1 MPLSRRVSRPAEHRA
16 ESDGTAGDDPS
27 PGRIDTAAGQAVS
40 TGRTAL
46 RGGRNR
52 LTLLD
57 VAQALGVSRTTVSNA
72 FNRPEKLSV
81 ALREEILARS
91 QQLGYFGPD
100 PTARS
105 LRRRDLA
112 AVGVVFHHDLSFAL
126 TDPTAQA
133 FLHGVAAE
141 LDRRQLALHVIP
153 KMGRRVI
160 WAAAFQ
166 STADALIVH
175 AEIGPSV
182 MRELQTMSKPTVLVD
197 AQVEGVPSILTDD
210 RLGAEAAMRHA
221 LQARPDRVV
230 VLGFEDS
237 ARRRSQVA
245 SGTNPPR
252 SGYVGD
258 ERMVGYLRA
267 AQVAGFPADRLHW
280 VEVDDHF
287 PDAAGDRLLALL
299 PRLPADA
306 RVAIVAMTDR
316 MALSALRA
324 TTRWDRP
331 APVAVVGFDD
341 IPASAQAGLT
351 SVRQDS
357 RTKGEQAVRVLLDEA
372 GTSSVTVPTELI
384 VRST

>member
-1 MPLSRRVSRPAEHRA
+1 MPPSRRVLHPTSVTAVTAPPGQ
-16 ESDGTAGDDPS
+16 SDAHAGTVVQP
-27 PGRIDTAAGQAVS
+27 VS
-40 TGRTAL
+40 TGLTTV

-57 VAQALGVSRTTVSNA
+57 VAQALGVTRTTVSNA

-91 QQLGYFGPD
+91 QQLGYYGPD
-100 PTARS
+100 PTARA
-105 LRRRDLA
+105 LRRREIA

-133 FLHGVAAE
+133 FLGGVAAE

-166 STADALIVH
+166 STADGLIVH

-182 MRELQTMSKPTVLVD
+182 VRELQTMSKPTVLVD
-197 AQVEGVPSILTDD
+197 AQVEGVPSVLTDD
-210 RLGAEAAMRHA
+210 RQGAEMAMRHA
-221 LQARPDRVV
+221 LQSRPDRVV
-230 VLGFEDS
+230 ILGFEVS
-237 ARRRSQVA
+237 ARRRSQA
-245 SGTNPPR
+245 TAGSDPPR

-267 AQVAGFPADRLHW
+267 AEAAGFPADRLHW

-299 PRLPADA
+299 PRLPIDA
-306 RVAIVAMTDR
+306 RVAVVAMTDR
-316 MALSALRA
+316 MALSALEVTA
-324 TTRWDRP
+324 RWGRP
-331 APVAVVGFDD
+331 SPVAVVGFDD
-341 IPASAQAGLT
+341 IPAAAVAGLT

-357 RTKGEQAVRVLLDEA
+357 RTKGERAVRLLLDDA
-372 GTSSVTVPTELI
+372 GATSAPVPTELI
-384 VRST
+384 VRKT

>member
-1 MPLSRRVSRPAEHRA
+1 MPPSQRLSPPAEGSVPTDGGEPASRSEPR
-16 ESDGTAGDDPS
+16 ESAAAIALASGITA
-27 PGRIDTAAGQAVS
+27 V
-40 TGRTAL
+40 
-46 RGGRNR
+46 RGGRDR

-57 VAQALGVSRTTVSNA
+57 VARALGVSRTTVSNA

-91 QQLGYFGPD
+91 HQLGYYGPEA
-100 PTARS
+100 TARAQ
-105 LRRRDLA
+105 RRRDLA

-133 FLHGVAAE
+133 FLQGVAAE
-141 LDRRQLALHVIP
+141 LDRRQLALHLIP

-175 AEIGPSV
+175 AEIGPGV
-182 MRELQTMSKPTVLVD
+182 VRELQTMSKPTVLVD
-197 AQVEGVPSILTDD
+197 AQVEGVPAVLTDD
-210 RLGAEAAMRHA
+210 RQGAELAMRYA
-221 LQARPDRVV
+221 LQARPDWVV
-230 VLGFEDS
+230 VLGFEVAA
-237 ARRRSQVA
+237 ARRRSQA
-245 SGTNPPR
+245 GAGSDPPR

-267 AQVAGFPADRLHW
+267 AEAAGFPTDRLWW

-287 PDAAGDRLLALL
+287 PDAAGQRLLALR
-299 PRLPADA
+299 PRLPAEA

-316 MALSALRA
+316 MALSALQVTA
-324 TTRWDRP
+324 HWGRP

-341 IPASAQAGLT
+341 IPAAAQAGLT

-357 RTKGEQAVRVLLDEA
+357 RAKGERAVRLLLDAA
-372 GTSSVTVPTELI
+372 GPSSITVPTELV
-384 VRST
+384 VRET

>member
-1 MPLSRRVSRPAEHRA
+1 MPTFPRVSPPAERPVSA
-16 ESDGTAGDDPS
+16 DGGEPTSRTEPQEAG
-27 PGRIDTAAGQAVS
+27 GAVPVA
-40 TGRTAL
+40 TGVTAL
-46 RGGRNR
+46 RGGRDR

-57 VAQALGVSRTTVSNA
+57 VARALGVSRTTVSNA

-91 QQLGYFGPD
+91 HQLGYYGPEA
-100 PTARS
+100 TARAQ
-105 LRRRDLA
+105 RRRDLA

-133 FLHGVAAE
+133 FLQGVAAE
-141 LDRRQLALHVIP
+141 LDRRQLALHLIP

-175 AEIGPSV
+175 AQIGPAV
-182 MRELQTMSKPTVLVD
+182 VRELQNMSKPVVLVD
-197 AQVEGVPSILTDD
+197 AQVEGVPAVLTDD
-210 RLGAEAAMRHA
+210 RQGAELAMRYA
-221 LQARPDRVV
+221 LQARPDWVV
-230 VLGFEDS
+230 VLGFEVTT
-237 ARRRSQVA
+237 RRRAQAGAGSD
-245 SGTNPPR
+245 PPR

-267 AQVAGFPADRLHW
+267 AEAAGFPTDRLWW

-287 PDAAGDRLLALL
+287 PDAAGERLLALHS
-299 PRLPADA
+299 RLPAEA

-316 MALSALRA
+316 MALSAQQVTA
-324 TTRWDRP
+324 HWGRP

-341 IPASAQAGLT
+341 IPAAAQAGLT

-357 RTKGEQAVRVLLDEA
+357 RDKGERAVRLLLDA
-372 GTSSVTVPTELI
+372 PGSASVTVPTELV
-384 VRST
+384 VRAT

>member
-1 MPLSRRVSRPAEHRA
+1 MSPRVSLPAEI
-16 ESDGTAGDDPS
+16 PS
-27 PGRIDTAAGQAVS
+27 PREGSAAPAPGEPPQAGAAIPVAS
-40 TGRTAL
+40 GITSL
-46 RGGRNR
+46 RGGRDR

-57 VAQALGVSRTTVSNA
+57 VARALGVSRTTVSNA

-91 QQLGYFGPD
+91 HQLGYYGPEA
-100 PTARS
+100 TARAQ
-105 LRRRDLA
+105 RRRDLA

-126 TDPTAQA
+126 GDPTAQD
-133 FLHGVAAE
+133 FLQGVAAE

-175 AEIGPSV
+175 AQIGPGV
-182 MRELQTMSKPTVLVD
+182 VRELQNMSKPTVLVD
-197 AQVEGVPSILTDD
+197 AQVDGVPAVLTDD
-210 RLGAEAAMRHA
+210 RQGAELAMRHA
-221 LQARPDRVV
+221 LQARPDCVV
-230 VLGFEDS
+230 VLGFEVA
-237 ARRRSQVA
+237 ARRRAQTGA
-245 SGTNPPR
+245 GGDPPR

-267 AQVAGFPADRLHW
+267 AEAAGFPTERLRW

-287 PDAAGDRLLALL
+287 PDAAGERLLALR
-299 PRLPADA
+299 PRLPAEA

-316 MALSALRA
+316 MALSALQA
-324 TTRWDRP
+324 TAHWGRP

-341 IPASAQAGLT
+341 IPAAAQAGLT

-357 RTKGEQAVRVLLDEA
+357 RAKGEQAVRLLLDTA
-372 GTSSVTVPTELI
+372 GPSSLTVPTELV
-384 VRST
+384 VRRT